1 MLAVNG
7 PVFLGSVSPAA
18 TADRLYNNGGSL
30 YWAGSPI
37 AGGSVGNWT
46 TDGTNVWRTGGYV
59 GIGTTTPGSLL
70 SLGSVANLGT
80 ATSTFYATGGI
91 NLTAGCFA
99 VNGTCVG
106 GSNGSGTVGSG
117 SQGQFAFYNA
127 AGTTLTATSS
137 LTVSQSGNI
146 GIGTTS
152 PSSALSVAGD
162 INASGY
168 YRYGGSILLDASS
181 TLGNTFLGLGAGNL
195 TATSSDNVAVGANA
209 GAALT
214 GQTAGGNT
222 FLGYDAGESVTC
234 GYGHTFLGAGAGQ
247 SFTGASGCPYP
258 ENGLNTFIGLNAG
271 QRATGN
277 SIDNVFIGEEAGG
290 VATSPSTDVF
300 IGNHAGS
307 SVVSPTFTI
316 AIGDE
321 ALGNSDFSGSADNIA
336 IGSHTGQNATGAANI
351 LIGDNVAGG
360 SSFTGYRNAI
370 IGVGGAQSL
379 TTGAQNTLLGY
390 QAG

>member
-234 GYGHTFLGAGAGQ
+234 GYG
-247 SFTGASGCPYP
+247 SCC
-258 ENGLNTFIGLNAG
+258 
-271 QRATGN
+271 
-277 SIDNVFIGEEAGG
+277 D
-290 VATSPSTDVF
+290 
-300 IGNHAGS
+300 
-307 SVVSPTFTI
+307 
-316 AIGDE
+316 
-321 ALGNSDFSGSADNIA
+321 
-336 IGSHTGQNATGAANI
+336 
-351 LIGDNVAGG
+351 
-360 SSFTGYRNAI
+360 
-370 IGVGGAQSL
+370 AQSL
-379 TTGAQNTLLGY
+379 CIAQIFVDCFLNESGNNRSGIGRSWNGIAPCVATALRHRTCRVSSSPARIAATGWRSRPSHPREITTAPNRTTLRTSPM
-390 QAG
+390 AACNAARR